1 VGLDGFIRS
10 TEFPRAVADLLTLV
24 LRYLHI
30 VFAVMWIGGVA
41 YAVFVL
47 RTAMG
52 RVAMPARK
60 ESMRQ
65 LVPVA
70 LHYVPMSAALTIIL
84 GALLYL
90 VMGSFSVD
98 VLLGSRWGGILFASL
113 VLAVATFAF
122 GMVVVIGAAKK
133 VLGHLE
139 EASCD
144 HGEIV
149 GRLQR
154 TFNRGQVIVLALGLV
169 IIALMI
175 SASRV

>member
-1 VGLDGFIRS
+1 M
-10 TEFPRAVADLLTLV
+10 ADVLTLV

-30 VFAVMWIGGVA
+30 VFAVFWIGAVA
-41 YAVFVL
+41 YTVFVV

-60 ESMRQ
+60 ETMRQ

-70 LHYVPMSAALTIIL
+70 IHYVPMSAVLTIVL

-90 VMGSFSVD
+90 VLGSFDLD
-98 VLLGSRWGGILFASL
+98 VLLGTRWGGILFAGL

-122 GMVVVIGAAKK
+122 GMTVVIGAAKK

-139 EASCD
+139 ETACE
-144 HGEIV
+144 HGELV

-154 TFNRGQVIVLALGLV
+154 TFNRGQVIVLVLGLV
-169 IIALMI
+169 IIALMV